1 MKPLSNK
8 PTFPIGGYH
17 RKLLRVDLTKGSVR
31 SEEIPTHI
39 LENYIGG
46 TGLGIYLLYTEV
58 PPRTSPI
65 EAENKLIFSTGPLT
79 GTLVPGSGTYAVI
92 SKSPLTGFAAA
103 AQANGFFGARLKA
116 AGYDALVVEGHSSSL
131 VYLHISQRNVEL
143 IPAEFVKAKGVFETE
158 RLLRGHHGEK
168 GFERRISVA
177 AIGPAG
183 EHGVRYAAI
192 GSDGGH
198 MVASGG
204 LGAVMGSKNLK
215 AIVVEGGGPVPIH
228 PDRVGDFKAAVQ
240 QWREEAGATGLGKTV
255 HEKGTLGL
263 FKAYHDK
270 GWVPVKN
277 LTTNQLPD
285 EALEQLDWSYMRNT
299 LYEKVPKACHAC
311 TFRHCHTVRV
321 KEGHYKGIV
330 GEEPEYEILAGFG
343 PNWGIHDPGAI
354 TMLNNLN
361 DNLGM
366 DAKEVSFLISMLM
379 EGVEKGEINKEN
391 LDGID
396 LTWGNIE
403 AVEQILRK
411 ISKRDGIGDVLAGG
425 VMRTARDLGG
435 EMDDMAV
442 YVKQGNAPHIH
453 DPRTRWGTLFTQV
466 ISNTASQEGMDMT
479 SRANP
484 ELGFTEP
491 TSEPDAYLAEVQA
504 KTGPKRQFEE
514 CLVFCYFQACSL
526 KHTVYTMNV
535 LTGGAFTV
543 QECLTVGE
551 RVINLLRIYNVREGL
566 VMDDDCY
573 SHRLGER
580 PKDGPGKGKSMNPTF
595 DRVRAAYYQS
605 MGWDE
610 KGVPIPETLERLGL
624 GFIIDD
630 AIIQK

>member
-361 DNLGM
+361 
-366 DAKEVSFLISMLM
+366 
-379 EGVEKGEINKEN
+379 
-391 LDGID
+391 
-396 LTWGNIE
+396 
-403 AVEQILRK
+403 
-411 ISKRDGIGDVLAGG
+411 
-425 VMRTARDLGG
+425 
-435 EMDDMAV
+435 
-442 YVKQGNAPHIH
+442 
-453 DPRTRWGTLFTQV
+453 
-466 ISNTASQEGMDMT
+466 
-479 SRANP
+479 
-484 ELGFTEP
+484 
-491 TSEPDAYLAEVQA
+491 
-504 KTGPKRQFEE
+504 
-514 CLVFCYFQACSL
+514 
-526 KHTVYTMNV
+526 
-535 LTGGAFTV
+535 
-543 QECLTVGE
+543 
-551 RVINLLRIYNVREGL
+551 
-566 VMDDDCY
+566 
-573 SHRLGER
+573 
-580 PKDGPGKGKSMNPTF
+580 
-595 DRVRAAYYQS
+595 
-605 MGWDE
+605 
-610 KGVPIPETLERLGL
+610 
-624 GFIIDD
+624 
-630 AIIQK
+630 

>member
-1 MKPLSNK
+1 
-8 PTFPIGGYH
+8 
-17 RKLLRVDLTKGSVR
+17 
-31 SEEIPTHI
+31 
-39 LENYIGG
+39 
-46 TGLGIYLLYTEV
+46 
-58 PPRTSPI
+58 
-65 EAENKLIFSTGPLT
+65 
-79 GTLVPGSGTYAVI
+79 
-92 SKSPLTGFAAA
+92 
-103 AQANGFFGARLKA
+103 
-116 AGYDALVVEGHSSSL
+116 
-131 VYLHISQRNVEL
+131 
-143 IPAEFVKAKGVFETE
+143 
-158 RLLRGHHGEK
+158 
-168 GFERRISVA
+168 
-177 AIGPAG
+177 
-183 EHGVRYAAI
+183 
-192 GSDGGH
+192 

-228 PDRVGDFKAAVQ
+228 PDRVSDFKAAVLR
-240 QWREEAGATGLGKTV
+240 WREEACATGLGKTV

-263 FKAYHDK
+263 FKPYHDK

-285 EALEQLDWSYMRNT
+285 EALNQLDWSYMRNE

-311 TFRHCHTVRV
+311 TFQHCHTVRV